1 MSSPT
6 LILGLYLLEVDSL
19 ELFPIKTNNDYFF
32 CLFQWT
38 IKHQGLDAVMNYG
51 CEFEVKM
58 KKDR

>member
-6 LILGLYLLEVDSL
+6 LILGLHLLVVYAL
-19 ELFPIKTNNDYFF
+19 ELFPIITNNDYFF
-32 CLFQWT
+32 RLFQWT